1 MILRNTIFNLIG
13 LGVPLVVAVF
23 TIPVLIGTLG
33 VAGFGML
40 TLIWA
45 VVSYFGLFDFGLGRT
60 LTLQMVLAESQGEA
74 ERIGPMVTTALTIM
88 VVLGVA
94 VGVALALFAEPGV
107 NLLANVPHHQQAVD
121 AVRAMA
127 WALPMITLTSGL
139 RGVLEARHAFGAVNL
154 IRLPMG
160 IFTFLGPMVVVLI
173 EPRLDWIAWTLV
185 GGRWVAA
192 GAHLWV
198 VYKVLPNQVGPFRF
212 QTAEIRPL
220 LSIGGWLTISN
231 VISPLMGYADRFII
245 AGLVSAA
252 AVAYYATPYEI
263 VTKLWL
269 VPGALTAVLFPAL
282 AAKIGASTSSAA
294 SLVQQSTSL
303 IALILLPVCGFLAIF
318 ATEVLT
324 IWLDAEFARNS
335 ALLLQVF
342 SLGVLINST
351 AQIPFTVIQS
361 AGKPKWT
368 AIIHVCEALPF
379 LLLLWWVTTLFG
391 VKGAVFAWFVR
402 VAMDTALMFEC
413 GRRALKLESRSILPA
428 RWPYILSLILVSGVV
443 AQVEALSFR
452 VVGFVMVALLSLIL
466 ILCDKNVKDQI
477 AKLRERRL
485 RML

>member
-1 MILRNTIFNLIG
+1 MIVRNTVFNLIG
-13 LGVPLVVAVF
+13 LGAPLVVAVF
-23 TIPVLIGTLG
+23 TIPVLIATLG
-33 VAGFGML
+33 VPGFGML

-74 ERIGPMVTTALTIM
+74 ERIGPMITTALTIM

-94 VGVALALFAEPGV
+94 VGAALALFAEPGV
-107 NLLANVPHHQQAVD
+107 NLLANVPDHQQAVD

-160 IFTFLGPMVVVLI
+160 IFTFLGPMIVVLI

-198 VYKVLPNQVGPFRF
+198 VFKVLPNQVGPFRF
-212 QTAEIRPL
+212 RTAEIRPL

-231 VISPLMGYADRFII
+231 IISPLMGYADRFII

-282 AAKIGASTSSAA
+282 AAKIGASASSAA
-294 SLVQQSTSL
+294 SLVRQSTSL
-303 IALILLPVCGFLAIF
+303 IALILLPVCGFLTIF

-324 IWLDAEFARNS
+324 LWLDAEFARNS

-368 AIIHVCEALPF
+368 AMIHVAEAPPF
-379 LLLLWWVTTLFG
+379 LLLLWWATAHFG
-391 VKGAVFAWFVR
+391 VTGAVFAWFVR
-402 VAMDTALMFEC
+402 IAMDAALMFEG
-413 GRRALKLESRSILPA
+413 GRRALRLESGSILPA
-428 RWPYILSLILVSGVV
+428 LWPFILGLIFITGVS
-443 AQVEALSFR
+443 AQLGPLSFR
-452 VVGFVMVALLSLIL
+452 IVGFLLIAFLSLVL
-466 ILCDKNVKDQI
+466 ALRDETVKGQI
-477 AKLRERRL
+477 SRLLPRR
-485 RML
+485 